1 MFGYNKKLGD
11 KFTIVIEN
19 KDDEITLEANV
30 LVEFHVTVGRGNSV
44 DLREKEVKVK
54 KIVIQIKE
62 DEVSKAYRKS
72 KLVKE

>member
-1 MFGYNKKLGD
+1 MFGYNKKLDD

-30 LVEFHVTVGRGNSV
+30 LAEFHVTVGRGNSV